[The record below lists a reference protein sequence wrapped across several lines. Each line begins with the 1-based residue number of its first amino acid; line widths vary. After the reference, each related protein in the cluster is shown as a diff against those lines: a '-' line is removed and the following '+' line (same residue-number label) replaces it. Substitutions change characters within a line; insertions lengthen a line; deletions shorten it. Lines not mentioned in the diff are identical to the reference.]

1 MLVQITPRKSDPIL
15 DIIAV
20 MNGNIV
26 LEKEIEKGI
35 YQVGH
40 FNFEN
45 LIPFDLEFD
54 DAYPR
59 FSKGQGSY
67 GVCDHYSQIFGEI
80 PEILNSTERA
90 FVISITEINKNT
102 QPSDGGWRWHKWGEY
117 IGNKEPQCE
126 YLYDEPEIE
135 KVFVYSVYELTNY
148 LNK

>member
-1 MLVQITPRKSDPIL
+1 MLVKIKPKTSDPIL
-15 DIIAV
+15 GMIAA
-20 MNGNIV
+20 MNGNDTS
-26 LEKEIEKGI
+26 EKEIKEGV
-35 YQVGH
+35 YQIGH

-45 LIPFDLEFD
+45 SIPFKLEFD
-54 DAYPR
+54 DKYPS

-80 PEILNSTERA
+80 PEILNSTERS

-135 KVFVYSVYELTNY
+135 RVFVYSVYELTNH